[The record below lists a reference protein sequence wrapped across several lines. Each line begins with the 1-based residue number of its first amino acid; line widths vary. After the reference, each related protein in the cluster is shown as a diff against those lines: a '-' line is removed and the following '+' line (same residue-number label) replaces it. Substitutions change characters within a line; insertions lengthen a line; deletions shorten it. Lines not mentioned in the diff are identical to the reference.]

1 MEENR
6 FLPPAGAN
14 FVIAKVTKE
23 GAEVKPRAPTDLLEE
38 MLEIQEALED
48 AKTAGLDDT
57 SRARLADERRRL
69 MERREALEGL
79 LIGAFPEWDGTLD
92 AGKDRQPVLERFKLA
107 LAERAYLTTV
117 IDDLNDALG
126 ESEEGHVSHRRH

>member
-1 MEENR
+1 
-6 FLPPAGAN
+6 
-14 FVIAKVTKE
+14 
-23 GAEVKPRAPTDLLEE
+23 
-38 MLEIQEALED
+38 
-48 AKTAGLDDT
+48 
-57 SRARLADERRRL
+57 
-69 MERREALEGL
+69 MERREALEGS

-92 AGKDRQPVLERFKLA
+92 SGEDRQPVLERFKVA